1 MHGKI
6 REHYILGG
14 EDMTLLQILQAIDDI
29 TGKHVNRFNLPVN
42 LVLPIAWIMEK
53 MALIT
58 NIEPCATID
67 SIRMARKMMFFS
79 GETAKL
85 DLGYQYR
92 PAKEAL
98 QDAVMWFKENGYCH

>member
-1 MHGKI
+1 
-6 REHYILGG
+6 
-14 EDMTLLQILQAIDDI
+14 MTLLQILQAIDDI